1 MTNRF
6 PAYRS
11 SYNSRNTD
19 IDSSTHTDSSSV
31 MDVSLHSHQNFLESR
46 DTHLDLES
54 EVGRCECYFS
64 YIYIMYIVNEEMV
77 ES

>member
-46 DTHLDLES
+46 
-54 EVGRCECYFS
+54 CECYFL
-64 YIYIMYIVNEEMV
+64 YLYYVYC
-77 ES
+77 